1 MPSYFPHLNHGTG
14 SQYPIR
20 RTTRYRTVVNAND
33 LTTNLRT
40 TDPGSRRMAWW
51 LRYQGLADSEL
62 AALTALFRDTRGP
75 LRSFTYLDPE
85 ANLLSHSE
93 TLTNAAWQKSAGLS
107 VSVAASNPDVA
118 QSSCQLVSSP
128 GQTAEIYQWLDVPAS
143 CRWVLSVYARSATPA
158 QVSLFLR
165 TAADERNRSFTL
177 TSAWKRYSFGDQ
189 FWTSGEGL
197 DAGFRMGGGAT
208 VEISALQ
215 LECQAAP
222 SRYKR
227 SDTQGGIY
235 RDARFSQD
243 TLRVTTLAANCH
255 QISLII
261 TAPLPE

>member
-1 MPSYFPHLNHGTG
+1 LNHGTG

-33 LTTNLRT
+33 LTTNLRA

-93 TLTNAAWQKSAGLS
+93 GLTNAVWQKSAGLS
-107 VSVAASNPDVA
+107 VGIAASNADVA
-118 QSSCQLVSSP
+118 QTSFQMVSSP
-128 GQTAEIYQWLDVPAS
+128 GQAGEIYQWLDVPAS
-143 CRWVLSVYARSATPA
+143 YRWVLSVYARSTNPA

-165 TAADERNRSFTL
+165 KGADERSRSFPL
-177 TSAWKRYSFGDQ
+177 TPAWRRYSFGDQ
-189 FWTSGEGL
+189 FWTTGEGL
-197 DAGFRMGGGAT
+197 DAGFRMGGGAS
-208 VEISALQ
+208 VEITALQ

-227 SDTQGGIY
+227 SDTHGGVY
-235 RDARFSQD
+235 PDARFSQD